1 MQAAG
6 QPARQFVR
14 QTDSTSER
22 KSDVQKDRRTASQS
36 DRKIR
41 PTENPSDRKSDSLTA
56 KEPALVNAKSV
67 VEGLSQ
73 QTPKNFP
80 NLFES
85 EFSYIEFEKADG
97 GSREQARVAEERP
110 HYESEPA
117 RSSSSSV

>member
-14 QTDSTSER
+14 KTDSTSER

-67 VEGLSQ
+67 VEGLTQ
-73 QTPKNFP
+73 QRPKNFP
-80 NLFES
+80 IYLSQNLL
-85 EFSYIEFEKADG
+85 I
-97 GSREQARVAEERP
+97 
-110 HYESEPA
+110 
-117 RSSSSSV
+117 

>member
-41 PTENPSDRKSDSLTA
+41 PTENPSDRKSDRKSDSLTA

-67 VEGLSQ
+67 VEGLTQ
-73 QTPKNFP
+73 QRPKNFP
-80 NLFES
+80 IYLSQNLL
-85 EFSYIEFEKADG
+85 I
-97 GSREQARVAEERP
+97 
-110 HYESEPA
+110 
-117 RSSSSSV
+117 

>member
-6 QPARQFVR
+6 QPDRQFVR
-14 QTDSTSER
+14 QTDSMSER

-67 VEGLSQ
+67 VEGLTQ
-73 QTPKNFP
+73 QRPKNFP
-80 NLFES
+80 IYLSQNLL
-85 EFSYIEFEKADG
+85 I
-97 GSREQARVAEERP
+97 
-110 HYESEPA
+110 
-117 RSSSSSV
+117 